1 MAVEAYVIDFLR
13 QTSFGVRFIATV
25 REVHDTLVER
35 MYFEDY
41 EGRRLLS
48 RLTDVLTH
56 YAIFNLKGGLTEHAS
71 IQAEVAVFIAKTSP
85 EDGVRHTTWVKIG
98 AILAFLL
105 AQVEQFL
112 EIAASES
119 DRLTRSIRQEP
130 AQVQVQ

>member
-1 MAVEAYVIDFLR
+1 
-13 QTSFGVRFIATV
+13 V
-25 REVHDTLVER
+25 REVHDTRVER

>member
-1 MAVEAYVIDFLR
+1 MAVEAYVIDFLKKS
-13 QTSFGVRFIATV
+13 SFGVRFIATV

-35 MYFEDY
+35 MYFEDH
-41 EGRRLLS
+41 EGVRLLS

-56 YAIFNLKGGLTEHAS
+56 YAIFNLKGGLTEHVA

-85 EDGVRHTTWVKIG
+85 EDGVRHTTWAKIG

-130 AQVQVQ
+130 VQVQVQ